1 MQNDYLFSLYC
12 HCMETVERPRKL
24 ELQRAEANFDQ
35 LEKKFEQTMGIK
47 FVQQYQDAWIET
59 SSWQEEAA
67 FWAGVRLGMNLTLT
81 ALS

>member
-1 MQNDYLFSLYC
+1 
-12 HCMETVERPRKL
+12 
-24 ELQRAEANFDQ
+24 
-35 LEKKFEQTMGIK
+35 MGIK

-81 ALS
+81 ALT

>member
-1 MQNDYLFSLYC
+1 MDNDYLFSLYC
-12 HCMETVERPRKL
+12 HCMEGVKRPQTP
-24 ELQRAEANFDQ
+24 EFQRAEAGLDR

-47 FVQQYQDAWIET
+47 FVRQYQDAWMEAGC
-59 SSWQEEAA
+59 WQEEAA